1 MLKGMNCP
9 TCGGNLRYSERT
21 HYITCDF
28 CGKVFMD
35 TGDGDVSSDLSVKDI
50 RSVRTLRTQG
60 KRAEAL
66 SMLTQMQKEDPDNIV
81 LIWEML
87 VFRTGCSSVS
97 DFLMQK
103 KEDIAALEGILD
115 NPWYKKLKEEDKSY
129 AGDIEQY
136 IEARRQHMAVSDKIG
151 RARHEIELEISEKAA
166 DHNVRV
172 RRDQDYEPVDRFLG
186 FDGIRP
192 AKSFVTAEQIQRDTD
207 RNIDTKYKDDLDTL
221 EKLDAKCTDLIGD
234 MKRTEEGFMETEA

>member
-1 MLKGMNCP
+1 
-9 TCGGNLRYSERT
+9 
-21 HYITCDF
+21 
-28 CGKVFMD
+28 
-35 TGDGDVSSDLSVKDI
+35 
-50 RSVRTLRTQG
+50 
-60 KRAEAL
+60 
-66 SMLTQMQKEDPDNIV
+66 
-81 LIWEML
+81 
-87 VFRTGCSSVS
+87 
-97 DFLMQK
+97 MQK
-103 KEDIAALEGILD
+103 KEDITALEGILD

-136 IEARRQHMAVSDKIG
+136 IEARRQHMAVCDKIG

-221 EKLDAKCTDLIGD
+221 EKLDAKCTELIGD